1 MIEEI
6 NGIREIVNYQEN
18 LKLKIYLNREREDYP
33 QHWHTAT
40 EVIMPLE
47 GTYTVTLNEMEHVL
61 EAYDILVIPPGEI
74 HSLNAPDTGSRVI
87 IQFDGTL
94 LNDLK
99 EFNSIFQ
106 MFRPCV
112 IVTKVSMPDIHGE
125 LTSLV
130 MDITSE
136 YFSDMPFR
144 VASSYALLIRLFTM
158 LGRKCINRND
168 KTATAKSR
176 KQHEYID
183 RFLNVCQYINE
194 HCTENLKIDD
204 IASIAGFSKYHFTR
218 LFKQIMNVTCY
229 EYLVNRRLM
238 YAEQL
243 LMQSDI
249 TIMQVAM
256 KSGFSSLATFNR
268 VFRAKNHCTP
278 SEYKAL
284 YEIK

>member
-6 NGIREIVNYQEN
+6 NGIRETVIYHEN
-18 LKLKIYLNREREDYP
+18 SKFKIYLNKQNENYP
-33 QHWHTAT
+33 QHWHTAA
-40 EVIMPLE
+40 EVIMPIE
-47 GTYTVTLNEMEHVL
+47 NTYTAIINETEYIL
-61 EAYDILVIPPGEI
+61 EPNDILIIPPGEI
-74 HSLNAPDTGSRVI
+74 HSLKAPSTGSRVI
-87 IQFDGTL
+87 IQFDGIL
-94 LNDLK
+94 LNNLN

-112 IVTKVSMPDIHGE
+112 VVTGDNMPDIHKE
-125 LTSLV
+125 ITTLI

-144 VASSYALLIRLFTM
+144 LASSYALLIRLFTI
-158 LGRKCINRND
+158 LGRKCINRSDTTITVKN
-168 KTATAKSR
+168 R

-194 HCTENLKIDD
+194 HCTENIKIDD
-204 IASIAGFSKYHFTR
+204 IANIAGFSKYHFTR

-229 EYLVNRRLM
+229 EYLVNQRIT
-238 YAEQL
+238 YAEEL
-243 LMQSDI
+243 LMESEI

-284 YEIK
+284 YEMR

>member
-6 NGIREIVNYQEN
+6 NGIREIVNYKEN
-18 LKLKIYLNREREDYP
+18 SKVKLYLNKEKENYP

-40 EVIMPLE
+40 EIIMPLE
-47 GTYTVTLNEMEHVL
+47 NSYTVIMNNTEYIL
-61 EAYDILVIPPGEI
+61 EPNDIIVIPPGEI
-74 HSLNAPDTGSRVI
+74 HSLKAPDTGCRVI

-94 LNDLK
+94 LNGLN

-106 MFRPCV
+106 MIRPFV
-112 IVTKVSMPDIHGE
+112 IATAENMPDIHDN
-125 LTSLV
+125 LTSLI

-144 VASSYALLIRLFTM
+144 IASSYALLIRLFTI
-158 LGRKCINRND
+158 LGRQCINRND
-168 KTATAKSR
+168 STTTVNSQ
-176 KQHEYID
+176 KQQEYID
-183 RFLNVCQYINE
+183 RFFKVCQYIDE

-204 IASIAGFSKYHFTR
+204 IARIAGFSKYHFTR

-229 EYLVNRRLM
+229 EYLINRRIT
-238 YAEQL
+238 YAEEL
-243 LMQSDI
+243 LIDSEQ

-268 VFRAKNHCTP
+268 VFREKNHCTP
-278 SEYKAL
+278 TKYKAL
-284 YEIK
+284 YEIR